1 MRMSTISTTRMIISS
16 IIMNFREET
25 SMGMRMVFYA
35 PHVATR
41 FVNMVLSF
49 DLFPCDLKYF
59 YQSFSERHAFTGI
72 FILTIQRHKIS
83 LRQCHIIILF
93 VVNWKKVLELGTGRQ
108 TNSQLVLI
116 KRKFHCPINSRF

>member
-1 MRMSTISTTRMIISS
+1 MVMSTISTTRMIISS

-25 SMGMRMVFYA
+25 SMGMRMIFYA
-35 PHVATR
+35 PHVTTR

-49 DLFPCDLKYF
+49 DLFPCDLQYF
-59 YQSFSERHAFTGI
+59 YQSFSERHAFTRI
-72 FILTIQRHKIS
+72 FVLTIQRHKIS

>member
-1 MRMSTISTTRMIISS
+1 MLMSTISTTRMIISS

-25 SMGMRMVFYA
+25 SMGVRMIFYA

-59 YQSFSERHAFTGI
+59 YQSFSET
-72 FILTIQRHKIS
+72 ILQPTNHSLHSNIRINDSKTQNILMSVSNYYSFRCKLEKS
-83 LRQCHIIILF
+83 LRTRD
-93 VVNWKKVLELGTGRQ
+93 WS
-108 TNSQLVLI
+108 TNKLATSS
-116 KRKFHCPINSRF
+116 N